1 MARIFNIYFTYDD
14 MLHSAIVSVRDTPF
28 FTEYILANLD
38 EKLRSLLPDTRIFSQ
53 TPDHLFFQ
61 NTATGHSVQLM
72 DEIIKT
78 IVRHLHAGNDVSF
91 EV

>member
-14 MLHSAIVSVRDTPF
+14 MLHSAIVSVRNTSF
-28 FTEYILANLD
+28 FTEYILGNLD
-38 EKLRSLLPDTRIFSQ
+38 EELRSLLPDTKIFSQ
-53 TPDHLFFQ
+53 APGHLFFQ
-61 NTATGHSVQLM
+61 NMTVEHSAQLM

-78 IVRHLHAGNDVSF
+78 IVRHLPAGDVVSF